1 MSPVIK
7 VNFNEIRG
15 IISRELEPFNGHCH
29 NLQTCKAVD
38 DRIHAR
44 EMHEIILYR
53 FLLPE
58 NSVSKAA
65 TIKSYWH
72 SDLPKLC
79 VDINVFEKFLRILR
93 PLTGPRLTVCETT
106 R

>member
-1 MSPVIK
+1 MVH
-7 VNFNEIRG
+7 E
-15 IISRELEPFNGHCH
+15 
-29 NLQTCKAVD
+29 
-38 DRIHAR
+38 R
-44 EMHEIILYR
+44 EMHEIIPYR

-79 VDINVFEKFLRILR
+79 VDINVSE
-93 PLTGPRLTVCETT
+93 
-106 R
+106 